1 MFRKGQRDTP
11 LKEARP
17 MDTVG
22 PSVTVRFVL
31 REDEIA
37 SAYRTLSLKRP
48 LFWVVLLIGV
58 YFLVQGALD
67 LRGGDVLGN
76 ASIHFAGGLFL
87 VGMIATIVFIYPR
100 WQFRRNARARGEQSH
115 EFSDEGFEVS
125 LSDSRSVAKWT
136 FYQQVIAT
144 SDLYLMLH
152 NNRLCNILPRRAFAN
167 LADEAAFREILHR
180 HTKLRTVGAADS
192 RKATDTR

>member
-1 MFRKGQRDTP
+1 
-11 LKEARP
+11 

-37 SAYRTLSLKRP
+37 SAYRTLSFKRP
-48 LFWVVLLIGV
+48 LFWVVSLIGV
-58 YFLVQGALD
+58 YFLVQGAWD
-67 LRGGDVLGN
+67 LRGGDVFGN
-76 ASIHFAGGLFL
+76 ASLHFAGGLCL
-87 VGMIATIVFIYPR
+87 VGMIATLVFIYPR
-100 WQFRRNARARGEQSH
+100 WQFRRNARTRGEQTH
-115 EFSDEGFEVS
+115 QFSDEGFEVS

-167 LADEAAFREILHR
+167 PADEATFREILHR

-192 RKATDTR
+192 RKTTESR

>member
-1 MFRKGQRDTP
+1 MTHA
-11 LKEARP
+11 LKEATP

-48 LFWVVLLIGV
+48 LFWVVSLIGV

-67 LRGGDVLGN
+67 LRGADVLGN
-76 ASIHFAGGLFL
+76 ASLHFAGGLFL

-167 LADEAAFREILHR
+167 PADEATFREILHR
-180 HTKLRTVGAADS
+180 HTKLRTVGASDS
-192 RKATDTR
+192 RKTTESR

>member
-1 MFRKGQRDTP
+1 
-11 LKEARP
+11 

-22 PSVTVRFVL
+22 PSVKVRFVL

-136 FYQQVIAT
+136 LLPAGYRHRRPLPDASQQSALQHT
-144 SDLYLMLH
+144 SA
-152 NNRLCNILPRRAFAN
+152 PR
-167 LADEAAFREILHR
+167 FRQSGRRGHVPR
-180 HTKLRTVGAADS
+180 NPPPTHQTAHGWRS
-192 RKATDTR
+192 RQPQGYGH